1 MKRLLLLSGL
11 ISCILFTGCN
21 NNEEYKDKMET
32 ALDKIELICMLS
44 SMKIYEIE
52 YVWQTAIY
60 DHEYNGRRC
69 DNFEEAL
76 FDHNSKLRETD
87 EYKSLM
93 QDVEYLYQ
101 MVEDLNKYPKK
112 YKEAYNEL
120 IELTTLVK
128 EFVRMMEVPSGSL
141 LTYSNKHEE
150 LYSDIERRIDI
161 MRLKYIGVK

>member
-21 NNEEYKDKMET
+21 NNEEYKEKLGK
-32 ALDKIELICMLS
+32 ALDKIETIYLIS
-44 SMKIYEIE
+44 SVHIWETKN
-52 YVWQTAIY
+52 VWRTAIY

-69 DNFEEAL
+69 DDFEEAL

-87 EYKSLM
+87 HYKSLM
-93 QDVEYLYQ
+93 RDVKYLYQ
-101 MVEDLNKYPKK
+101 MVKDLNEYPKK

-128 EFVRMMEVPSGSL
+128 EFVRMMEAPSGSL